1 MNTSLKYFGIDFIQY
16 DLKNNKPY
24 FGFGMNNIKT
34 VYVLLNNNKAIYVG
48 QTIYIR
54 DRLMS
59 HRLNKD
65 FDKVYI
71 SKINNF
77 KEYENRDKL
86 YKHYKIIDI
95 LERNLIRN
103 LNPKYNVQHKKTITN

>member
-1 MNTSLKYFGIDFIQY
+1 MDNTYNYFGIDFIKY

-24 FGFGMNNIKT
+24 FCFGRHNIKT
-34 VYVLLNNNKAIYVG
+34 VYVLFNNNKVIYVG
-48 QTIYIR
+48 QTVYIR

-59 HRLNKD
+59 HRLTKD
-65 FDKVYI
+65 IDKVYI

-77 KEYENRDKL
+77 KEYENRDKFF
-86 YKHYKIIDI
+86 KHSKIIDI

-103 LNPKYNVQHKKTITN
+103 LNPKHNIQHRKIA

>member
-1 MNTSLKYFGIDFIQY
+1 MNSSLKYFGIDFIEY
-16 DLKNNKPY
+16 DLKNNEPY
-24 FGFGMNNIKT
+24 FCFGRDNIKT
-34 VYVLLNNNKAIYVG
+34 VYVLLNNNRAIYVG

-59 HRLNKD
+59 HRLTKD
-65 FDKVYI
+65 IDKVYI

-77 KEYENRDKL
+77 KKYDDYNKL
-86 YKHYKIIDI
+86 FKHYKIIDI

-103 LNPKYNVQHKKTITN
+103 FNPKYNIQHKKTITN

>member
-1 MNTSLKYFGIDFIQY
+1 MNNTYNYFGIDFIKY

-24 FGFGMNNIKT
+24 FCFGRHNIKT
-34 VYVLLNNNKAIYVG
+34 VYVLFNNNKVIYVG
-48 QTIYIR
+48 QTVYIR

-59 HRLNKD
+59 HRLTKD
-65 FDKVYI
+65 IDKVYI

-77 KEYENRDKL
+77 KEYENRDKFF
-86 YKHYKIIDI
+86 KHSKIIDI

-103 LNPKYNVQHKKTITN
+103 LNPKYNIQHRKIA

>member
-1 MNTSLKYFGIDFIQY
+1 MYNTYNYFGIDFIKY

-24 FGFGMNNIKT
+24 FCFGRHNIKT
-34 VYVLLNNNKAIYVG
+34 VYVLFNNNKVIYVG
-48 QTIYIR
+48 QTVYIR

-59 HRLNKD
+59 HRLTKD
-65 FDKVYI
+65 IDKVYI

-77 KEYENRDKL
+77 KEYENKDKFF
-86 YKHYKIIDI
+86 KHSKIIDI

-103 LNPKYNVQHKKTITN
+103 LNPKYNIQHRKIA